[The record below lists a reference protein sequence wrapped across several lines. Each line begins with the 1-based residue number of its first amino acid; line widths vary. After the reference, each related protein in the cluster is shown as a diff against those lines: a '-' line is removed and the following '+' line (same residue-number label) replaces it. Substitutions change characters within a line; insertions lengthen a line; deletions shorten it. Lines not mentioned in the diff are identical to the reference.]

1 MTVDKTLALP
11 EAIDFW
17 DKRHQAQGELLSGGD
32 LSFDHAGNE
41 IFYALRIGRLIDL
54 IGDASSVNAPK
65 RILDAGCGKGVFSRA
80 MASFGHQVD
89 GIDSSAHAIELCG
102 ERAGSLEQYAESTLD
117 AWRPPYLYDVAY
129 SVDVLFHIM
138 DDEVWEASVRNLA
151 SLVKWGGLLLLA
163 DHGGSEDRLWSKYQR
178 TRAAQ
183 RYDEILVGLGYHRD
197 GFQVYG
203 FRGTPAGFHIFTKVG

>member
-1 MTVDKTLALP
+1 MSVDKTLALP

-89 GIDSSAHAIELCG
+89 GIDSSEHAIELCT
-102 ERAGSLEQYAESTLD
+102 ERAGSKEHYAVSTLD
-117 AWRPPYLYDVAY
+117 AWHPAYLYDVVY

-138 DDEVWEASVRNLA
+138 DDSVWEDSVRNLA
-151 SLVKWGGLLLLA
+151 TLVTWGGLLLLA
-163 DHGGSEDRLWSKYQR
+163 DHGGAEDHLWSKYQR
-178 TRAAQ
+178 TRASQ
-183 RYDEILVGLGYHRD
+183 RYDEVLTRYGFHRE

-203 FRGTPAGFHIFTKVG
+203 FRGTPAGFHIFTKVD